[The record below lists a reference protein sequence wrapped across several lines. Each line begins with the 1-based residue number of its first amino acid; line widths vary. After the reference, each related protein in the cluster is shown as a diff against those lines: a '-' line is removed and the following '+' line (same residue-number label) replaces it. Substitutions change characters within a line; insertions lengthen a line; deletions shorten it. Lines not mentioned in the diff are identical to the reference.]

1 MAIPDIEP
9 AQAMTFRLQELLE
22 RAKHVKKATV
32 DPALPVSELVGEDE
46 LLLSDA
52 VGDKETHKSIV
63 ERAARNIFYD
73 ILASTPIDHPEFVQI
88 WNLLDILQYCGDRD
102 QCYSGLVLLLVEE
115 LLDSQ
120 SIDGCRIVFDFLESR
135 REVLIA
141 TNSKNKD
148 LVILRSCNELLRRLS
163 RAEDAVF
170 CGRVYIF
177 LFQSFPLGDKS
188 SVNLR
193 GEFHVENVTTFE
205 VSAQTSEK
213 AEDPMDVD
221 IGGEAEAVKAPDEVR
236 EEDGVAKS
244 EAPDQNVKEK
254 PQTLDTHTLYPIFWS
269 LQHAFSNPVRLF
281 SEEIFNDFKKGLEAT
296 LAKFKEVPKVIQ
308 APSPEGKRG
317 VKRKFDDGYDEFA
330 STFNPKYLTS
340 RDLFRLELSDL
351 AFQRHILVQAL
362 ILIDFILSL
371 TEKSKKK
378 PYQVNAQKA
387 LQYSFTLSEQDAEWA
402 SGIKNS
408 IANYLQEGPDG
419 KFYYRMVDTV
429 LSRDKNWVRWKM
441 ENCQP
446 IIRDRV
452 STADFLEA
460 KSGAQKAYS
469 SRKVRSTLAG
479 LDLRFLSDSE
489 TASGLERLKDLDR
502 YVVPSAESFAEA
514 VAGIELDMDLAMTEQ
529 EKENLGEAKT
539 SKTWRALR
547 IASKDKLSL
556 FDRIEDGKSL
566 ERLFQPDTVDET
578 AAEESAPTALEG
590 RDAVPQEQQ
599 RPEGNKR
606 AEGVK

>member
-46 LLLSDA
+46 LLLSDV

-73 ILASTPIDHPEFVQI
+73 ILVTTLARQCCSHLTDIKASTPIDHPEFVQI
-88 WNLLDILQYCGDRD
+88 WNLLDILQYCGDRGSSHHSCSCQAQFSVNCFTD

-141 TNSKNKD
+141 VCELDCLTHCLFFLLKYIFQTNSKNKD

-205 VSAQTSEK
+205 VSAETSEK

-281 SEEIFNDFKKGLEAT
+281 SEENFNDFKKGLEAT

-340 RDLFRLELSDL
+340 RDLFRLEVCTSLFKK
-351 AFQRHILVQAL
+351 AF
-362 ILIDFILSL
+362 
-371 TEKSKKK
+371 
-378 PYQVNAQKA
+378 
-387 LQYSFTLSEQDAEWA
+387 
-402 SGIKNS
+402 
-408 IANYLQEGPDG
+408 
-419 KFYYRMVDTV
+419 
-429 LSRDKNWVRWKM
+429 
-441 ENCQP
+441 
-446 IIRDRV
+446 
-452 STADFLEA
+452 
-460 KSGAQKAYS
+460 S
-469 SRKVRSTLAG
+469 SRA
-479 LDLRFLSDSE
+479 D
-489 TASGLERLKDLDR
+489 
-502 YVVPSAESFAEA
+502 Y
-514 VAGIELDMDLAMTEQ
+514 I
-529 EKENLGEAKT
+529 
-539 SKTWRALR
+539 
-547 IASKDKLSL
+547 
-556 FDRIEDGKSL
+556 
-566 ERLFQPDTVDET
+566 
-578 AAEESAPTALEG
+578 
-590 RDAVPQEQQ
+590 
-599 RPEGNKR
+599 
-606 AEGVK
+606 

>member
-1 MAIPDIEP
+1 MAIPDIEA
-9 AQAMTFRLQELLE
+9 AQAMTYRLQELLE
-22 RAKHVKKATV
+22 RAKHVKKATTV

-73 ILASTPIDHPEFVQI
+73 ILASTPIDHPAFVQI

-213 AEDPMDVD
+213 AEDRMDVD
-221 IGGEAEAVKAPDEVR
+221 VGGEAEAVKAPDGMR
-236 EEDGVAKS
+236 EEDEIAKS
-244 EAPDQNVKEK
+244 GAPDQNVKEK
-254 PQTLDTHTLYPIFWS
+254 SQTLDTDTLYPIFWS

-281 SEEIFNDFKKGLEAT
+281 SEENFNDFKKGLEAT

-330 STFNPKYLTS
+330 NTFNPKYLTS
-340 RDLFRLELSDL
+340 RDLFKLELSDL

-387 LQYSFTLSEQDAEWA
+387 LQYSFTLSEQDTEWA

-489 TASGLERLKDLDR
+489 SASGLERLKDLDR

-514 VAGIELDMDLAMTEQ
+514 VAGIELDMDIAMTEQ

-566 ERLFQPDTVDET
+566 ERLFQPVDDT

-599 RPEGNKR
+599 RAEGDKR